1 MSLNRVSLIG
11 HVGKA
16 PQFYQTEE
24 GDTYARFSLATH
36 ESWKDAKGQRQTRT
50 QWHPVVVFS
59 RKLVDVLKQHVSKG
73 AYVFVEGQLH
83 HRKVFTE
90 DGRDQFITEVL
101 LKDYQGTLRILGKG
115 KESLNSSPS
124 SGENNNLCQNNH
136 EDEACL
142 MAQHF

>member
-59 RKLVDVLKQHVSKG
+59 RKLV
-73 AYVFVEGQLH
+73 
-83 HRKVFTE
+83 
-90 DGRDQFITEVL
+90 EVL